1 MKKAT
6 IFSLFASILLAAR
19 GLLFSAISA
28 GQTLNP
34 VPIASGHNRN
44 EQPSISL
51 AEPYPITTHPEA
63 DLMPALSPDGKWIAY
78 VSRANKNYDIWV
90 KPAAGGLAIPLTT
103 HTSDDYSPAWSPDG
117 KSLAFIS
124 RRDDAEGN
132 LYLLKLKHG
141 DGTLSPGT
149 IKLLKHNL
157 EREAYPAFSPDGKK
171 IAFCL
176 GAAGAEQIWLYE
188 IKTQKKYP
196 LTKQGGTQPAWSPD
210 GKQLAISCPTATGN
224 QIFIISADTAE
235 ADRQRQ
241 QITFEGDNQFPAWSP
256 DGRQILVQR
265 FEAISESKNDQHS
278 PLQKSHLRL
287 ITLPPA
293 SATATAAANLELQLT
308 PSQESALF
316 PFWGKDRAIYYAA
329 DRYGNLDLWR
339 IPEIGLVTRYDTPQE
354 SFAAA
359 QAIENP
365 ELALLAFSALR
376 FYFPDSAQWLSR
388 ADLEI
393 GRRHLSLGDT
403 AKAKTIFAQVSQEYT
418 GRFEAAAFA
427 EIELAK
433 LAGALKRFA
442 EIGSRS
448 TAWPA
453 VQAFC
458 DLEAGK
464 ILQNENKLEAALKY
478 FQTIPR
484 QFFNINEA
492 CYEALLRAGDILVA
506 LGRTDAGEAAYL
518 QIVTTYRERQDWRS
532 TAINRLLDGALQNA
546 IAVDTLAA
554 YQRVIQKHS
563 AHPAVTHA
571 ARFRMADRL
580 FRDGENKLAANEY
593 QNLIALLEN
602 DPDGYLQNLRA
613 EAMLQLMRLHI
624 HDNEFPLAAQIYLKL
639 NEQSAEQHA
648 ASEARHEL
656 TEALVRRARLLARV
670 RDYELALALFQ
681 QARQYD
687 PRNLEAHR
695 GYMEAKQALGDI
707 DEAVAEYEKQ
717 TAAAPDNEV
726 ALYALGLAYSYKG
739 ENNVGLLR
747 HSSTLIERALGMNY
761 RLIPA
766 YLTLGFNYEAIEN
779 LEQKER
785 ERRKGFFERVAFA
798 LPLWLDSVRRTLT
811 LRSPKPPAR
820 WYEKAI
826 DVLTIAIAL
835 NDEKTDPPMEA
846 RLALNLANNYYNL
859 GEFGFENAFRYFRLK
874 LQHDSTFVSTRQQA
888 MIYERIGECGWV
900 IRRYGE
906 AAPFL
911 QTAVRL
917 CRELRDV
924 DGELRNLQRLALLY
938 QSKGDYDSSNE
949 YYAKVDTVSRRENRQ
964 NDLALVW
971 RNVAYNHQQNRESDE
986 AITKSARS
994 LALLEQHDKSNFPE
1008 PKPGKLT
1015 IKLFSLLPIFW
1026 MTIDPFGESN
1036 TEGLTYEQEKALL
1049 FSITGE
1055 GYVTEKDFLSAIALF
1070 EKKAES
1076 FRRDKNWV
1084 GEARALNNLGN
1095 LWYAYHDFD
1104 KAFEYF
1110 QRSLKLCDRL
1120 QLPAGKIV
1128 NLINMG
1134 NLALLQENETWRR
1147 AVDSLLQASAA
1158 DLNQVGLLVPR
1169 QKLAAMNTL
1178 GNFHFYAAQHLLP
1191 DQADPPEPSNGDLS
1205 HGIERTYRALQ
1216 NLSRAQA
1223 VYDTALAIAQASR
1236 LFREEVIVRRN
1247 LASLYVLLSD
1257 YHLATE
1263 HLARAH
1269 ALAVEKNFAELTWRV
1284 EHAIGTIC
1292 RSVPLPPENL
1302 LAQKSAREWYLSAI
1316 AILETLP
1323 QNPEGIEQRLTELTE
1338 QHELYE
1344 NTVTLLAEEGDY
1356 IAALELA
1363 ERSQAGRIVNLAATR
1378 PLKITQPVQIQKEGK
1393 MQIWAEAGSEISFLR
1408 RTISELR
1415 GELRKSEAA
1424 EPQRPKELAK
1434 IRHALAAVEENY
1446 QNLIEK
1452 ILTDNPEFASFFS
1465 VQTINIAA
1473 LRDSLDGDTAI
1484 LKYFVAADGLAIWLI
1499 AKDRVEQATVS
1510 IRRDHL
1516 RNQVAQLRQAWMA
1529 RNSQSAQLAAKLA
1542 AVLLAPV
1549 SGLEKYSRLIIV
1561 PDDCLHYL
1569 PFAAFEYN
1577 GELLANLFNIV
1588 KAPSLLALKFAERH
1602 KNLNE
1607 ENLLILPGA
1616 LRDQKDEKE
1625 VLPKARNYLGN
1636 VKETDNSGDL
1646 SADSLAQQL
1655 RGIKVDVLR
1664 SADWHAEAT
1673 KHKIQQAGLLH
1684 IQPRFVARPQRPL
1697 DSGFV
1702 PAFAGDRAAAER
1714 ALIPIYRLFEFELSA
1729 SLVALENTAYFYQPG
1744 QSGDE
1749 IVALQRSL
1757 IYAGA
1762 PTLVHSQWQVAP
1774 KIRELFFQV
1783 FYKNLPE
1790 QPAAAALSAAQY
1802 AVREQFPDP
1811 YFWAG
1816 FELIGFA
1823 GMSKSRKSAFA
1834 ELNFWDAVKSGNA
1847 LLEDAENAQAQGYQ
1861 AEAGEHYHDATRYYR
1876 SALTMAQ
1883 QLGEKD
1889 AIQNLHQRIKF
1900 SAISGNDYA
1909 TACEIETKILEDA
1922 LAAEDFRQIARSYR
1936 NLSIWQW
1943 RLKNYTAAAEAERKN
1958 LELAE
1963 RAQNSLDIADS
1974 RLQLAFIFEAAGE
1987 YATAM
1992 TQAEP
1997 AAEIYKHQNQILPRF
2012 NAEILLGKLA
2022 LQGDQYDAA
2031 LTYLENAV
2039 KAFLATKQ
2047 PSTPAEQRALA
2058 TAYQFTGRVYGRLTA
2073 YGQALTFHQKALQ
2086 LFEAI
2091 ADTANVARAEQ
2102 NLADTYWLNG
2112 DFQDALLHQQRAL
2125 KQARNPKEKLAGHS
2139 TLGLILLSF
2148 GDFDRALDEEKQ
2160 ALQLALEIEDPR
2172 EQATVHKN
2180 VGLVYMQKRQH
2191 QQALASFKQ
2200 ALELDKP
2207 TGFERGLLYDYLDLG
2222 KVYQVLAQPDSATS
2236 YLAKTETLA
2245 LKLNDRR
2252 AYSQALYTKG
2262 LAALDRGNKSLAAAA
2277 FTEALAKAEE
2287 SKLDEM
2293 QWRCLWRLGVLSRL
2307 SGELEPAVDFY
2318 TRAIA
2323 ALERQSAKIKIEEYR
2338 SGFIDNKS
2346 DIYEETVLLLLQMNR
2361 SAEAFAFAER
2371 AKSRSF
2377 ADLLASGKV
2386 DLGAGADRALL
2397 DRRDRLLDRIS
2408 FTQGKINA
2416 LLQKPATETGR
2427 FEMATLN
2434 DTLSAL
2440 QKAYADIL
2448 VELKAANPELADMV
2462 SVEPLPLTEVQAM
2475 LADSVALVEY
2485 FFAKDQLVSWVVDR
2499 SQARAVQIPLDRN
2512 RLSESIVQFR
2522 RAIIKRASTESFS
2535 RELYDLLVKPLEP
2548 LLTGAKQL
2556 VIVPH
2561 GVLHYLPFPAL
2572 QKADSTYLIDH
2583 YALALAPSAT
2593 VLGFCYRK
2601 GNARLGSSILGQVQ
2615 ENYQVLA
2622 LGNPDVGNARFD
2634 LPFAEKEITSIEQ
2647 TFEEI
2652 ESYARKQATSSAFV
2666 AGASRANLVHLS
2678 CHGVY
2683 DERNPLFSA
2692 LLLAPDST
2700 NATGRLEAF
2709 KIFGLKLNASLVM
2722 LSACET
2728 GLAKVTGGDEVIG
2741 LARGFIFAGTLSLI
2755 ASLWT
2760 VDDLATAITVK
2771 RFYRYLKS
2779 GLSKAEALRQAQ
2791 LVVRD
2796 QHNRHPAYWASFGL
2810 TGDWR

>member
-1 MKKAT
+1 MSFRRNPFT
-6 IFSLFASILLAAR
+6 IQSQTWKGKRFFQNDISFFVLILLAAF
-19 GLLFSAISA
+19 GQFFSSVSVA
-28 GQTLNP
+28 QTFN
-34 VPIASGHNRN
+34 
-44 EQPSISL
+44 L

-90 KPAAGGLAIPLTT
+90 KPRLSFDSNNKEGRGGLATPLTT

-124 RRDDAEGN
+124 RRDDAEGD
-132 LYLLKLKHG
+132 LYLLRLKQG
-141 DGTLSPGT
+141 DGTLSPGK

-157 EREAYPAFSPDGKK
+157 DREAFPAFSPDGKK
-171 IAFCL
+171 IAFSL

-188 IKTQKKYP
+188 IKKQKKCP
-196 LTKQGGTQPAWSPD
+196 LTKQGGAQPAWSPD
-210 GKQLAISCPTATGN
+210 GRQLAISCPTAAGN

-235 ADRQRQ
+235 ADHQRR
-241 QITFEGDNQFPAWSP
+241 QITFEGDNQFPSWSP

-265 FEAISESKNDQHS
+265 FETNGEAKHDQHS
-278 PLQKSHLRL
+278 VLQKSHLRL
-287 ITLPPA
+287 ITLTSA
-293 SATATAAANLELQLT
+293 GATATASATANLELQLT
-308 PSQESALF
+308 PSREGALF

-339 IPEIGLVTRYDTPQE
+339 IPETGLVPRRNTLHE

-359 QAIENP
+359 QEIENP

-376 FYFPDSAQWLSR
+376 FYFPDSTHWLSR

-393 GRRHLSLGDT
+393 GRRYLALGDT
-403 AKAKTIFAQVSQEYT
+403 AKAKMIFAQVAQEYA

-433 LAGALKRFA
+433 LAGDSKRFA
-442 EIGSRS
+442 EIRSRS
-448 TAWPA
+448 TTWPA

-478 FQTIPR
+478 FQTIPEKYP
-484 QFFNINEA
+484 NVNEA
-492 CYEALLRAGDILVA
+492 CYEALLRAGDILRA
-506 LGRTDAGEAAYL
+506 LGRAEAGEAAFL
-518 QIVTTYRERQDWRS
+518 KIVTEYRERQDWRAA
-532 TAINRLLDGALQNA
+532 AINRLLDGVLQSA

-563 AHPAVTHA
+563 AYPAVAHA
-571 ARFRMADRL
+571 ARFRMAERL

-656 TEALVRRARLLARV
+656 TEALIRRARLLARA

-687 PRNLEAHR
+687 PKNLEAHR

-747 HSSTLIERALGMNY
+747 HSATLIERALGMNF

-811 LRSPKPPAR
+811 LRPPKPPAR

-835 NDEKTDPPMEA
+835 NDEKIDSPMEA

-888 MIYERIGECGWV
+888 IIYERIGECGWV
-900 IRRYGE
+900 IRRYDE

-938 QSKGDYDSSNE
+938 QSNGDFDTSIE

-971 RNVAYNHQQNRESDE
+971 RNMAYNHQQNKESDE

-994 LALLEQHDKSNFPE
+994 LVLLEQHDKSNFPE

-1055 GYVTEKDFLSAIALF
+1055 GYVTEKDFLNAIVLF
-1070 EKKAES
+1070 EKKAET
-1076 FRRDKNWV
+1076 FRRDGNRV

-1104 KAFEYF
+1104 KAYEYF

-1120 QLPAGKIV
+1120 QLPAGRIV

-1158 DLNQVGLLVPR
+1158 DLNQVGLLAPR
-1169 QKLAAMNTL
+1169 QKLAALNTL

-1191 DQADPPEPSNGDLS
+1191 DQADHPEPSNGDLS
-1205 HGIERTYRALQ
+1205 RSIERTYRALQ
-1216 NLSRAQA
+1216 SLSRAQA
-1223 VYDTALAIAQASR
+1223 AYDTALAIAQSSR
-1236 LFREEVIVRRN
+1236 LLREEVIVRRN

-1257 YHLATE
+1257 YPLALE

-1269 ALAVEKNFAELTWRV
+1269 FLAVEKNFTELTWRV

-1292 RSVPLPPENL
+1292 RSVQLPPENL
-1302 LAQKSAREWYLSAI
+1302 LAQKSPVEWYRHAI
-1316 AILETLP
+1316 QILESLP
-1323 QNPEGIEQRLTELTE
+1323 EEPEGSEQRIAETAEELT
-1338 QHELYE
+1338 LYE
-1344 NTVTLLAEEGDY
+1344 NAVTLLAEQGEPR
-1356 IAALELA
+1356 AALELA
-1363 ERSQAGRIVNLAATR
+1363 ERARSNRFVNLVSTR
-1378 PLKITQPVQIQKEGK
+1378 YILPKKERHRL
-1393 MQIWAEAGSEISFLR
+1393 IWGGGGGRAPYLQRAISR
-1408 RTISELR
+1408 WR
-1415 GELRKSEAA
+1415 GELAKLEAE
-1424 EPQRPKELAK
+1424 EPQRPKELARVRNELAAAEREYQDVVK
-1434 IRHALAAVEENY
+1434 EALAE
-1446 QNLIEK
+1446 
-1452 ILTDNPEFASFFS
+1452 DPELASFFS
-1465 VQTINIAA
+1465 IQAVDTRA
-1473 LRDSLDGDTAI
+1473 LQDSLDAETAI
-1484 LKYFVAADGLAIWLI
+1484 LEYFVTENKLIIWLI
-1499 AKDRVEQATVS
+1499 THERLEQTRVPIT
-1510 IRRDHL
+1510 RDQL
-1516 RNQVAQLRQAWMA
+1516 RVRIANLRQAWQT
-1529 RNSQSAQLAAKLA
+1529 RRDDSAALSRELSA
-1542 AVLLAPV
+1542 LLLDSV
-1549 SGLEKYSRLIIV
+1549 RGLDEYRRLIIV
-1561 PDDCLHYL
+1561 PDDGLHYL
-1569 PFAAFEYN
+1569 PFGALEYD
-1577 GELLANLFNIV
+1577 GEPVVDMFAMA
-1588 KAPSLLALKFAERH
+1588 KAPSLLALQFAARH
-1602 KNLNE
+1602 QNLNE
-1607 ENLLILPGA
+1607 NHLLVLQDAPENEK
-1616 LRDQKDEKE
+1616 DKNDKEQKDSSD
-1625 VLPKARNYLGN
+1625 LLRSDN
-1636 VKETDNSGDL
+1636 VGIV
-1646 SADSLAQQL
+1646 DSLAQQL
-1655 RGIKVDVLR
+1655 SGIKVEVLR
-1664 SADWHAEAT
+1664 GVDWVSGEARQ
-1673 KHKIQQAGLLH
+1673 KIQQAGLLH
-1684 IQPRFVARPQRPL
+1684 IQHRFAVQPQRAL
-1697 DSGFV
+1697 DSGFTL
-1702 PAFAGDRAAAER
+1702 RLAANQNAAPDT
-1714 ALIPIYRLFEFELSA
+1714 ALFPLYRLFELDLSA
-1729 SLVALENTAYFYQPG
+1729 SLVTLENTAFPYAPEQTRKG
-1744 QSGDE
+1744 LSAGDE
-1749 IVALQRSL
+1749 WMALQRSL
-1757 IYAGA
+1757 IYAGT
-1762 PTLVHSQWQVAP
+1762 PTLVCSQWQVEP
-1774 KIRELFFQV
+1774 KIREIFFKV
-1783 FYKNLPE
+1783 FYKNLTGE
-1790 QPAAAALSAAQY
+1790 PAIAALSAAQH
-1802 AVREQFPDP
+1802 AVRKNFPDP
-1811 YFWAG
+1811 HDWAG
-1816 FELIGFA
+1816 FELAGFA
-1823 GMSKSRKSAFA
+1823 GMSVAEKSQFA
-1834 ELNFWDAVKSGNA
+1834 NRNFEETVSKGNRAQEFGEFLDAA
-1847 LLEDAENAQAQGYQ
+1847 
-1861 AEAGEHYHDATRYYR
+1861 RYYQ
-1876 SALTMAQ
+1876 SALTMAR
-1883 QLGEKD
+1883 QLGQNE
-1889 AIQNLHQRIKF
+1889 AIQNLYLLIKS

-1909 TACEIETKILEDA
+1909 IACEIETKILEDA
-1922 LAAEDFRQIARSYR
+1922 LAANDIRQMARSYR
-1936 NLSIWQW
+1936 NLSTWQSQ
-1943 RLKNYTAAAEAERKN
+1943 LKNYTAAAEAEQKY

-1963 RAQNSLDIADS
+1963 RVKNPLAIADS
-1974 RLQLAFIFEAAGE
+1974 RLQLARILEAAGD
-1987 YATAM
+1987 YSAAIA
-1992 TQAEP
+1992 QAEP
-1997 AAEIYKHQNQILPRF
+1997 AVEILKQQNQILPRF
-2012 NAEILLGKLA
+2012 QAETFLGRLA
-2022 LQGDQYDAA
+2022 LEDDEYGAA
-2031 LTYLENAV
+2031 LNYLEKAV
-2039 KAFLATKQ
+2039 NTFLAARQT
-2047 PSTPAEQRALA
+2047 STPTEQRALA
-2058 TAYQFTGRVYGRLTA
+2058 TAYQLTGMTYGRLTA

-2091 ADTANVARAEQ
+2091 ADTTNLARAEQ

-2112 DFQDALLHQQRAL
+2112 DYQNALLYQQRSL
-2125 KQARNPKEKLAGHS
+2125 KQARNPKEKLLGHS
-2139 TLGLILLSF
+2139 TLGLILLSL
-2148 GDFDRALDEEKQ
+2148 GDFDRALDAEKQ
-2160 ALQLALEIEDPR
+2160 ALQLALEIDEAR

-2222 KVYQVLAQPDSATS
+2222 KVYQVLAQPDSAIS

-2293 QWRCLWRLGVLSRL
+2293 QWRCLWRLGALSRQ

-2377 ADLLASGKV
+2377 ADLLASGKI

-2397 DRRDRLLDRIS
+2397 ERRDRLLDRIS

-2427 FEMATLN
+2427 FEMAALN
-2434 DTLSAL
+2434 DTLNAL
-2440 QKAYADIL
+2440 QKTYADIL
-2448 VELKAANPELADMV
+2448 VELKSANPELADMV
-2462 SVEPLPLTEVQAM
+2462 SVEPLPLTEVQTM

-2485 FFAKDQLVSWVVDR
+2485 FFAKDQLVSWVIDR
-2499 SQARAVQIPLDRN
+2499 SQARAMQTSLDRN

-2548 LLTGAKQL
+2548 LLIGAKQL

-2601 GNARLGSSILGQVQ
+2601 GSSILEQAQ
-2615 ENYQVLA
+2615 ENYRVLA

-2634 LPFAEKEITSIEQ
+2634 LPFAEKEITSLEQ
-2647 TFEEI
+2647 TFGQI
-2652 ESYARKQATSSAFV
+2652 ESHVRQQATSSALI
-2666 AGASRANLVHLS
+2666 ADASQANLIHLS

-2741 LARGFIFAGTLSLI
+2741 LARGFIFAGTPSLI

-2779 GLSKAEALRQAQ
+2779 GLNKAEALRQAQ

>member
-1 MKKAT
+1 MLNTPSLKSFRMNLFT
-6 IFSLFASILLAAR
+6 IQSHAWKGKRFFQNDVSYFVLVLSAMLGQFISSVSFA
-19 GLLFSAISA
+19 
-28 GQTLNP
+28 QTPN
-34 VPIASGHNRN
+34 
-44 EQPSISL
+44 L

-78 VSRANKNYDIWV
+78 VSRANKNYDVWV
-90 KPAAGGLAIPLTT
+90 KPAAGGLATQLTT

-124 RRDDAEGN
+124 RRDDAEGD
-132 LYLLKLKHG
+132 LYLLQIKHG
-141 DGTLSPGT
+141 EGALSPGK
-149 IKLLKHNL
+149 IKLLKHDL
-157 EREAYPAFSPDGKK
+157 DREAFPVFSPDSKK
-171 IAFCL
+171 IAFSL
-176 GAAGAEQIWLYE
+176 GAAGAEQIWFYE

-210 GKQLAISCPTATGN
+210 GTQLAISCPTATGN

-235 ADRQRQ
+235 ADRQRR
-241 QITFEGDNQFPAWSP
+241 QITFTGDNQFPSWSP
-256 DGRQILVQR
+256 DGWQILVQR
-265 FEAISESKNDQHS
+265 FETNNESSHNQPN
-278 PLQKSHLRL
+278 PLPKSHLR
-287 ITLPPA
+287 IIVRPPA
-293 SATATAAANLELQLT
+293 SATATASATANPELQIT
-308 PSQESALF
+308 PSSEGALF
-316 PFWGKDRAIYYAA
+316 PFWGKDHAIYYAA

-339 IPEIGLVTRYDTPQE
+339 IPETGLIARHNTPHE
-354 SFAAA
+354 SFVAA
-359 QAIENP
+359 QEIENP

-376 FYFPDSAQWLSR
+376 FYFPDSTLWLGR
-388 ADLEI
+388 ADLES
-393 GRRHLSLGDT
+393 GRRHLALGDT
-403 AKAKTIFAQVSQEYT
+403 AKAKTIFAQVAQEYA

-427 EIELAK
+427 ESELAK
-433 LAGALKRFA
+433 LAGDLKRFA
-442 EIGSRS
+442 EIRNHS

-464 ILQNENKLEAALKY
+464 ILQNENKPEAALKY
-478 FQTIPR
+478 FQQVASCKWQITSATCDLP
-484 QFFNINEA
+484 FA
-492 CYEALLRAGDILVA
+492 PCSVCYEALLRAGDILVT
-506 LGRTDAGEAAYL
+506 LGHTDAGESSYL
-518 QIVTTYRERQDWRS
+518 QIVTTYRDRQDWRA
-532 TAINRLLDGALQNA
+532 TGINHLLDGALQRA

-554 YQRVIQKHS
+554 YQRVIQKYS
-563 AHPAVTHA
+563 AHPVIAHA
-571 ARFRMADRL
+571 ARFRIAERL

-593 QNLIALLEN
+593 QNLIVLLEN
-602 DPDGYLQNLRA
+602 QPDAYLQNLRA
-613 EAMLQLMRLHI
+613 EAMLQLIRLHI
-624 HDNEFPLAAQIYLKL
+624 RENEFPAAAQTYLNL
-639 NEQSAEQHA
+639 NEQYTEQQA
-648 ASEARHEL
+648 VREARLEL
-656 TEALVRRARLLARV
+656 TEALIRRARLLARA

-695 GYMEAKQALGDI
+695 GYVEAKQALGDV
-707 DEAVAEYEKQ
+707 DEAIAEYEKQ
-717 TAAAPDNEV
+717 MVAAPDNEV

-747 HSSTLIERALGMNY
+747 HSAALIERALGMNY

-785 ERRKGFFERVAFA
+785 ERKKGFFERIALA

-811 LRSPKPPAR
+811 LRPPKPPAR

-835 NDEKTDPPMEA
+835 NDEKSDPAMEA

-859 GEFGFENAFRYFRLK
+859 GEFGFENAFRYFHLK
-874 LQHDSTFVSTRQQA
+874 IQYDSTFVSTRQQA
-888 MIYERIGECGWV
+888 IIYERIGECGWV
-900 IRRYGE
+900 IHRYDE

-964 NDLALVW
+964 NALTLVW
-971 RNVAYNHQQNRESDE
+971 RNMAYNHQQNKESDE
-986 AITKSARS
+986 AITKSERS
-994 LALLEQHDKSNFPE
+994 LAMLAQSDKSDFPE

-1055 GYVTEKDFLSAIALF
+1055 GHVTEKDFLNAIVLF
-1070 EKKAES
+1070 EKKAET

-1095 LWYAYHDFD
+1095 LWYAYHDFG
-1104 KAFEYF
+1104 KAYEYF

-1134 NLALLQENETWRR
+1134 NLALLQKNETWRR

-1158 DLNQVGLLVPR
+1158 DLNQVGLLAPR
-1169 QKLAAMNTL
+1169 QKLAALNML

-1191 DQADPPEPSNGDLS
+1191 DQANHPEPSNGDLS
-1205 HGIERTYRALQ
+1205 PSIERTYRALQ
-1216 NLSRAQA
+1216 SSSRAQA
-1223 VYDTALAIAQASR
+1223 VYDTALAIAQTSR

-1247 LASLYVLLSD
+1247 LASLYVLMND
-1257 YHLATE
+1257 YPLALE

-1269 ALAVEKNFAELTWRV
+1269 TLAVEKNFAELLWRV
-1284 EHAIGTIC
+1284 EHVIGTIC
-1292 RSVPLPPENL
+1292 RAVQLPPENPL
-1302 LAQKSAREWYLSAI
+1302 PQKSAGEWYRHAI
-1316 AILETLP
+1316 QTLESLP
-1323 QNPEGIEQRLTELTE
+1323 EEPEGSEQRLAETAEELT
-1338 QHELYE
+1338 LYE
-1344 NTVTLLAEEGDY
+1344 NAVALLAEQGESR
-1356 IAALELA
+1356 AALELA
-1363 ERSQAGRIVNLAATR
+1363 ERARSNRFVNLISTR
-1378 PLKITQPVQIQKEGK
+1378 YILPKKER
-1393 MQIWAEAGSEISFLR
+1393 QRLIWGGRGGSAPFWQRSISR
-1408 RTISELR
+1408 LR
-1415 GELRKSEAA
+1415 GELAKLEA
-1424 EPQRPKELAK
+1424 EVPQRPKELARV
-1434 IRHALAAVEENY
+1434 RHELAEAEREYQKVVNEALAE
-1446 QNLIEK
+1446 
-1452 ILTDNPEFASFFS
+1452 DPELASFFS
-1465 VQTINIAA
+1465 IQPVDTQA
-1473 LRDSLDGDTAI
+1473 LQDSLDAETAI
-1484 LKYFVAADGLAIWLI
+1484 LEYFVTENELIVWLI
-1499 AKDRVEQATVS
+1499 ARENLAQTRVPITRQQLSERIA
-1510 IRRDHL
+1510 
-1516 RNQVAQLRQAWMA
+1516 NLRQAWQM
-1529 RNSQSAQLAAKLA
+1529 RREDSAALSRELST
-1542 AVLLAPV
+1542 LLLGSV
-1549 SGLEKYSRLIIV
+1549 RGLDEYRRLIIV
-1561 PDDCLHYL
+1561 PDDGLHYL
-1569 PFAAFEYN
+1569 PFGALEYD
-1577 GELLANLFNIV
+1577 GEPLIDMFIIA
-1588 KAPSLLALKFAERH
+1588 KAPSLLALKFAEH
-1602 KNLNE
+1602 HQNLNE
-1607 ENLLILPGA
+1607 NNLLVL
-1616 LRDQKDEKE
+1616 QDEK
-1625 VLPKARNYLGN
+1625 ASNQ
-1636 VKETDNSGDL
+1636 ETDGRL
-1646 SADSLAQQL
+1646 IATDSLAQQL
-1655 RGIKVDVLR
+1655 SGIKVEVLR
-1664 SADWHAEAT
+1664 GADWLSGET
-1673 KHKIQQAGLLH
+1673 RQKIQQAGLLH
-1684 IQPRFVARPQRPL
+1684 IQHRFAVQPQRPL

-1702 PAFAGDRAAAER
+1702 LRRAAATDT
-1714 ALIPIYRLFEFELSA
+1714 ALVPLYRLFEFDLSA
-1729 SLVALENTAYFYQPG
+1729 SLVAFENTAFPYTPEQA
-1744 QSGDE
+1744 GDE
-1749 IVALQRSL
+1749 WMALQRSL

-1762 PTLVHSQWQVAP
+1762 PTLVCSQWQVEP
-1774 KIRELFFQV
+1774 KIREIFFNA
-1783 FYKNLPE
+1783 FYKNLAGS
-1790 QPAAAALSAAQY
+1790 PAIAALSAAQH
-1802 AVREQFPDP
+1802 AVREKFPDP
-1811 YFWAG
+1811 HDWAG
-1816 FELIGFA
+1816 FELAGFA
-1823 GMSKSRKSAFA
+1823 GMSVAEKSQFA
-1834 ELNFWDAVKSGNA
+1834 NRNFEETVLKGN
-1847 LLEDAENAQAQGYQ
+1847 QAQ
-1861 AEAGEHYHDATRYYR
+1861 ELGEFADAARYYQ
-1876 SALTMAQ
+1876 SALTMAR
-1883 QLGEKD
+1883 QLGQNE
-1889 AIQNLHQRIKF
+1889 AIQNLYLLIKS

-1909 TACEIETKILEDA
+1909 TACEIETKILEGA
-1922 LAAEDFRQIARSYR
+1922 LAANNVGQIARSYR
-1936 NLSIWQW
+1936 NHSTWQLQ
-1943 RLKNYTAAAEAERKN
+1943 LKNYSAATAAEQKY

-1963 RAQNSLDIADS
+1963 RVKNPLAIADS
-1974 RLQLAFIFEAAGE
+1974 RLQLARILEASDD
-1987 YATAM
+1987 YAAAIA
-1992 TQAEP
+1992 QAEP
-1997 AAEIYKHQNQILPRF
+1997 AAEILKQQNQILPRF

-2022 LQGDQYDAA
+2022 LQDDQYGAA
-2031 LTYLENAV
+2031 LTYLENAA
-2039 KAFLATKQ
+2039 KAFLTAKQ

-2058 TAYQFTGRVYGRLTA
+2058 TAYQLTGMVYGRLTA
-2073 YGQALTFHQKALQ
+2073 YGQALSFHQKALQ
-2086 LFEAI
+2086 IFETI
-2091 ADTANVARAEQ
+2091 ADTVNLARAEQ

-2112 DFQDALLHQQRAL
+2112 DYQDALLHQQLAL
-2125 KQARNPKEKLAGHS
+2125 KQARNPKEKLLGQS
-2139 TLGLILLSF
+2139 TLGLILLSL
-2148 GDFDRALDEEKQ
+2148 GDFDRALDAEKQ
-2160 ALQLALEIEDPR
+2160 ALQLALEIDEAR
-2172 EQATVHKN
+2172 EQATVYKN
-2180 VGLVYMQKRQH
+2180 IGLVYVQKQQP
-2191 QQALASFKQ
+2191 QQALANFKQ
-2200 ALELDKP
+2200 AAALDRQAD
-2207 TGFERGLLYDYLDLG
+2207 FARGLLYDYLFLG
-2222 KVYQVLAQPDSATS
+2222 QAFQTLGQPDSALAN
-2236 YLAKTETLA
+2236 LAKAEVLA
-2245 LKLNDRR
+2245 LSLNDSR
-2252 AYSQALYTKG
+2252 AHSKALYAKG
-2262 LAALDRGNKSLAAAA
+2262 LIVLDRGNKTLARAA
-2277 FTEALAKAEE
+2277 FTEALAKAET
-2287 SKLDEM
+2287 SKLEEM
-2293 QWRCLWRLGVLSRL
+2293 QWRCLWRLGALSRQ

-2318 TRAIA
+2318 MRAIA

-2361 SAEAFAFAER
+2361 SAEAFVFAER

-2377 ADLLASGKV
+2377 ADLLASGKI
-2386 DLGAGADRALL
+2386 DLGAGGDHALL

-2416 LLQKPATETGR
+2416 LLQKPATDTGR
-2427 FEMATLN
+2427 FEMAALN
-2434 DTLSAL
+2434 DTLNAL

-2462 SVEPLPLTEVQAM
+2462 SVEPLPLTEVQTM

-2499 SQARAVQIPLDRN
+2499 GQARAVQTPLDRN
-2512 RLSESIVQFR
+2512 RLGESIVQFR
-2522 RAIIKRASTESFS
+2522 RALIKRASTESFS
-2535 RELYDLLVKPLEP
+2535 RELYDLLVKPIEP
-2548 LLTGAKQL
+2548 LLTSAKQL

-2601 GNARLGSSILGQVQ
+2601 GSSILEQAQ
-2615 ENYQVLA
+2615 ENYRVLA

-2634 LPFAEKEITSIEQ
+2634 LPFAEKEITSLEQ
-2647 TFEEI
+2647 TFGQI
-2652 ESYARKQATSSAFV
+2652 ESYARKQATTSALITSS
-2666 AGASRANLVHLS
+2666 GRANLVHLS

-2741 LARGFIFAGTLSLI
+2741 LARGFIFAGTPSLI